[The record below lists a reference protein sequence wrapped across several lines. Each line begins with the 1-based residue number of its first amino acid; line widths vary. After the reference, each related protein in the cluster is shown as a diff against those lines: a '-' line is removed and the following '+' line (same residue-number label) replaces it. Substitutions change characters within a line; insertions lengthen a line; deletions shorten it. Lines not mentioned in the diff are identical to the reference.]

1 MLDKFSPFRGLKK
14 RKNYSNMLFI
24 YYNALIISHLA
35 NGHKIRVIFGLD
47 FSFLG
52 HLLRASEESG
62 FRVIC

>member
-1 MLDKFSPFRGLKK
+1 MV
-14 RKNYSNMLFI
+14 LFI

-35 NGHKIRVIFGLD
+35 NGHKIRVILGLD